1 LVSTG
6 LDALDRLLGGDGY
19 PDKSTVLVVGPSGIG
34 KEALGYWFME
44 SGIAQG
50 DYCLYVTRLAVSE
63 VKHDIAAFRADLKE
77 GPFWISAE
85 GGQVKLDINDLI
97 GLSTGIKDAL
107 RNSGGRRVRIVTD
120 VLSSLLVLNTPET
133 VYRFLTQLF
142 ADIKQTYDAVILTT
156 VEEGMHPP
164 PVLATMQ
171 QLFDGVLEMRLY
183 EKALR
188 VMPLLRIIKMRGLPP
203 QPVYFQVSFV
213 GGKMEL
219 KQYA

>member
-1 LVSTG
+1 
-6 LDALDRLLGGDGY
+6 
-19 PDKSTVLVVGPSGIG
+19 
-34 KEALGYWFME
+34 ME

-50 DYCLYVTRLAVSE
+50 DYCLYVTRLAVWE
-63 VKHDIAAFRADLKE
+63 VKHDIAAFRADGKND
-77 GPFWISAE
+77 PFWISAE

-97 GLSTGIKDAL
+97 GLSMRIKDAL
-107 RNSGGRRVRIVTD
+107 RSSGGKRVRIVTD
-120 VLSSLLVLNTPET
+120 VLSSLLILNTPET

-142 ADIKQTYDAVILTT
+142 AEIKQTYDAVILTT

-164 PVLATMQ
+164 QVLATMQ
-171 QLFDGVLEMRLY
+171 QLFDGVLELRLY

-188 VMPLLRIIKMRGLPP
+188 IMPLLRIIKMRGLPP